1 MMRVPRKLAI
11 VLLAATLTTDC
22 ASVPAR
28 SSLASPSPDAGRA
41 MLAAA
46 EKIPAGSRITM
57 ELMDG
62 TRFKAVLLAVEEGHV
77 MVQKRTRLP
86 EPALRL
92 DPAQVAY
99 LELDGPHEGMGKM
112 LAIGAAIGTGV
123 TLAFLAILAAALAE

>member
-1 MMRVPRKLAI
+1 MLATRKPIALF
-11 VLLAATLTTDC
+11 LATLFTAQC
-22 ASVPAR
+22 ASTTAGPVQTAA
-28 SSLASPSPDAGRA
+28 SSDAARA

-46 EKIPAGSRITM
+46 GKIPAGSRVTM

-62 TRFKAVLLAVEEGHV
+62 KRFKAVLLAVQDGQV
-77 MVQKRTRLP
+77 VVQKRTRLP

-99 LELDGPHEGMGKM
+99 LELDGPREGMGKM

-123 TLAFLAILAAALAE
+123 TLAFLAILAAALGD